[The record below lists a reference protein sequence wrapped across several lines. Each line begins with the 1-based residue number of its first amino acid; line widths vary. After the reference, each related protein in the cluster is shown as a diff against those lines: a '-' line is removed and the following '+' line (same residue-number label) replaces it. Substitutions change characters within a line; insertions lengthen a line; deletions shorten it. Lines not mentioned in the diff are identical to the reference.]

1 MAKVGLR
8 YPIAM
13 KISGY
18 DETGM
23 PIYENGIYIGK
34 GVKADVNFDTA
45 EGELFADDTL
55 AEFDS
60 CVVGY
65 SGSLE
70 ADGFGTFRSGAN
82 ETRATVLAYLT
93 GAETVEKGT
102 DSNFEEAYE
111 TSGEASPYCGFAYIK
126 SEVTEGKRKWYVY
139 HCYKTVFKMPNE
151 SDSTKTKSINFGTS
165 SIDFTGMG
173 IMKTGAEEPVFT
185 KCYLCSSYEKAVALL
200 KSIGKIQEAA
210 E

>member
-1 MAKVGLR
+1 MAKIGMR
-8 YPIAM
+8 YPVAM

-23 PIYENGIYIGK
+23 PIYENGIYIGR
-34 GVKADVNFDTA
+34 GVKADVNFDTS
-45 EGELFADDTL
+45 EGELPADDVV

-60 CVVGY
+60 CVTGY

-70 ADGFGTFRSGAN
+70 TDGFGTNQSAAN
-82 ETRATVLAYLT
+82 ETKSSVMAYIT
-93 GAETVEKGT
+93 GAGT
-102 DSNFEEAYE
+102 AGKDSTGNFEEAYE
-111 TSGEASPYCGFAYIK
+111 TTGESSPYCGFAYIK
-126 SEVTEGKRKWYVY
+126 REVVNGVPKWYVY
-139 HCYKTVFKMPNE
+139 HCYKVAFKMPNE

-173 IMKTGAEEPVFT
+173 IMKTGAEDPVFT
-185 KCYLCSSYEKAVALL
+185 KCALCSNYEKAVALL

>member
-1 MAKVGLR
+1 MAKIGMR
-8 YPIAM
+8 YPVAM

-23 PIYENGIYIGK
+23 PVYENGIYIGK

-55 AEFDS
+55 VEYDS
-60 CVVGY
+60 CVSGY

-70 ADGFGTFRSGAN
+70 TDGFGTIKSGAN
-82 ETRATVLAYLT
+82 ETKTSVIAYIT
-93 GAETVEKGT
+93 GAKSVEKGSEVT
-102 DSNFEEAYE
+102 FEESYE
-111 TSGEASPYCGFAYIK
+111 TTGESSPYCGLAYIK
-126 SEVTEGKRKWYVY
+126 CEVVEGVRKWYVY
-139 HCYKTVFKMPNE
+139 HCYKAAFKMPNE

-173 IMKTGAEEPVFT
+173 IMKAGAEDPVFT

-200 KSIGKIQEAA
+200 KSIGKIQAAA

>member
-1 MAKVGLR
+1 MAKIGMR
-8 YPIAM
+8 YPVAM

-45 EGELFADDTL
+45 EGELFADDAL

-60 CVVGY
+60 CVSGY

-70 ADGFGTFRSGAN
+70 TDGFGTFQSGAK

-93 GAETVEKGT
+93 GTESAEQGLT
-102 DSNFEEAYE
+102 FEEAYE
-111 TSGEASPYCGFAYIK
+111 TTGGPSPYCGFAYIK
-126 SEVTEGKRKWYVY
+126 REVVNGVTKWYVY
-139 HCYKTVFKMPNE
+139 HCYKVAFKMPNE

-173 IMKTGAEEPVFT
+173 IMKTGAEDPVFT
-185 KCYLCSSYEKAVALL
+185 KCALCSSYEKAVALL

>member
-1 MAKVGLR
+1 MAKIGMR
-8 YPIAM
+8 YPVAM

-45 EGELFADDTL
+45 EGELYADDAL

-70 ADGFGTFRSGAN
+70 ADGFGTFQSGAN

-93 GAETVEKGT
+93 GAEAAEKG
-102 DSNFEEAYE
+102 SNFEEAYE
-111 TSGEASPYCGFAYIK
+111 TTGGSSPYCGFAYIK
-126 SEVTEGKRKWYVY
+126 REIENGSPKWYVY
-139 HCYKTVFKMPNE
+139 HCYKAAFKMPNE

-173 IMKTGAEEPVFT
+173 IMKTGAEDPIFT

-200 KSIGKIQEAA
+200 KSIAKIQEAA